1 MDNER
6 ILEQL
11 NDIVASIEGN
21 YREVEI
27 KEIRDGIISDSMIF
41 VTKDTTDRRVVFI
54 FNKNRAL
61 LSIVRQIIP
70 NRFFKY
76 DGSGTPQKNCYNL
89 YCECH
94 KNRNY
99 TISL

>member
-1 MDNER
+1 MNNEK
-6 ILEQL
+6 ILKQL

-41 VTKDTTDRRVVFI
+41 VTKDTSDRRVVFI
-54 FNKNRAL
+54 FGKDKAL

-89 YCECH
+89 YCKCY
-94 KNRNY
+94 KNRKY